1 MGGGGGK
8 DGGSAREACARAG
21 DENRKSKIGKRGKT
35 KKLSVSIVG
44 ACNVWRVRS
53 RPAKHAGCRAPRL
66 PDTQHAGTR
75 VPDEQR
81 AGTGRASG

>member
-1 MGGGGGK
+1 MGGGGG
-8 DGGSAREACARAG
+8 RAAHG
-21 DENRKSKIGKRGKT
+21 RATKIGKRGKT

-66 PDTQHAGTR
+66 LDTQHAGTR
-75 VPDEQR
+75 VRSCAALAVVGCVWGGLGIP
-81 AGTGRASG
+81 